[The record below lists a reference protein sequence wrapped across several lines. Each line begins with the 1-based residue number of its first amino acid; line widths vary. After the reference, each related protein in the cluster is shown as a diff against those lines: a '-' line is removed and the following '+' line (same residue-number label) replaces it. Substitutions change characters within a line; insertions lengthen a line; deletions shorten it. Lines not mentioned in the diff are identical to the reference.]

1 MVPDVKVLDS
11 HKVSVY
17 SVGMANNKATHYNIM
32 YNFRINPELFHRIDA
47 LRKVLADR
55 DGLPYERSAVVR
67 MLLARA
73 LKEME
78 KELGII

>member
-1 MVPDVKVLDS
+1 
-11 HKVSVY
+11 
-17 SVGMANNKATHYNIM
+17 M
-32 YNFRINPELFHRIDA
+32 YNFRISPELFGRIDA